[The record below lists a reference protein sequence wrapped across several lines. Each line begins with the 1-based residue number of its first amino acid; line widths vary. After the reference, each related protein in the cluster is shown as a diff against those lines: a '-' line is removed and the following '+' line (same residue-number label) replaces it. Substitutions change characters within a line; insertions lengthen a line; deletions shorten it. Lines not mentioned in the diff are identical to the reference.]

1 VKKVQSLH
9 TQISDYQQLGQQI
22 TTMQEWIR
30 HTDNTLNARL
40 RDGVYAD
47 DVPGE
52 QDVRRQCSILKRF
65 TKILFVF
72 LEIDIG
78 IQSL

>member
-1 VKKVQSLH
+1 MKKVHSLH
-9 TQISDYQQLGQQI
+9 AQITDYQQSGQQI

-52 QDVRRQCSILKRF
+52 QDVRRQCSILRRLMK
-65 TKILFVF
+65 KLFVF
-72 LEIDIG
+72 LEINIG